1 MKAWMKI
8 LMWVGLGGGIGFFAG
23 YQVGAG
29 SRRTEEMNNELR
41 DYQNNLDDELEEYK
55 KNLAEAK
62 ARTAMDEYTGDNGEE
77 MLKQAVENCRKAG
90 VPEEK
95 ILHNKEEIDRFFL
108 GNDNVETVKRIQEEE
123 DPDMPEEVPVIGD
136 EDTIEEIRE
145 LHPQDMAP
153 VLITES
159 EWNENPWNYDKETMG
174 YYSLDDKLYNF
185 ATRSVIKDND
195 EVVGIGNLYG
205 FYGTQE
211 NPGGKDI
218 IFVRNDCLGT
228 LFKIGFF
235 DSALNDIT
243 GGADSPEYE
252 EEEYED
258 ETE

>member
-23 YQVGAG
+23 LQVGQR
-29 SRRTEEMNNELR
+29 SER
-41 DYQNNLDDELEEYK
+41 K
-55 KNLAEAK
+55 LAETEPEQDESEEQAEEVYN
-62 ARTAMDEYTGDNGEE
+62 TAMDEYIGD
-77 MLKQAVENCRKAG
+77 K
-90 VPEEK
+90 
-95 ILHNKEEIDRFFL
+95 D
-108 GNDNVETVKRIQEEE
+108 NDNVSTIMQIQEEE
-123 DPDMPEEVPVIGD
+123 DAEMPEEVPVIGD
-136 EDTIEEIRE
+136 EDTLEEIRE

-159 EWNENPWNYDKETMG
+159 EWIENPWNYDKETMG

-211 NPGGKDI
+211 NPAGKDI
-218 IFVRNDCLGT
+218 IYVRNDCLGT

-235 DSALNDIT
+235 DAALHDIT

-252 EEEYED
+252 EEEDED

>member
-23 YQVGAG
+23 YQVGAKDKG
-29 SRRTEEMNNELR
+29 RTERMAYEQGKSDGFYDCAQNEG
-41 DYQNNLDDELEEYK
+41 EYLNAFEK
-55 KNLAEAK
+55 VRK
-62 ARTAMDEYTGDNGEE
+62 EYEGLGD
-77 MLKQAVENCRKAG
+77 K
-90 VPEEK
+90 
-95 ILHNKEEIDRFFL
+95 D
-108 GNDNVETVKRIQEEE
+108 NDNTETVKRIQEEE

-252 EEEYED
+252 EEEDED